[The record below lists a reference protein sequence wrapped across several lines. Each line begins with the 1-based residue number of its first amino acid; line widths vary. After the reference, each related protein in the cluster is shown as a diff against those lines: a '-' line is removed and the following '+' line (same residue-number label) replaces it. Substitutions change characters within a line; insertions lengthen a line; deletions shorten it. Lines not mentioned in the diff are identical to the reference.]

1 MFRIN
6 LYFPFKLNFKFCFI
20 YITTLISIS
29 GQILWKFESTIFEF
43 FFSGHYIDLHFA
55 HIKIGPV
62 NEDLTKLAQKEIWA
76 ENSNKW
82 HLIMNSPWKR
92 PSWLQKPRKTLLLT
106 TSEVGHLLIAIGLKI
121 HLTPFYLIEKRKV
134 DEISDWILIFFKIS
148 FRKWRSNMGLV
159 TELERYICINFF
171 ICLLLRL
178 EVRHQTFI

>member
-1 MFRIN
+1 MAKFYEN
-6 LYFPFKLNFKFCFI
+6 LNPQFLN
-20 YITTLISIS
+20 
-29 GQILWKFESTIFEF
+29 F